1 MRIQIL
7 LNNWNCK
14 HSWLMMHLWA
24 VFIAQKA
31 ICIQTTKQAWKNLAT
46 GKARQLSRKDTVR
59 SKREAR
65 TIWTMS
71 LTRLNA
77 SSKRWKSCMPRS
89 GFCSSHQ
96 LRVAN
101 SHQKWAKRLAKGQ
114 SKSVSVWLSL
124 SLFKICWLEIGSL
137 SSKRM
142 TRWCRSRSSSRKRWM
157 RIESTFS
164 RV

>member
-46 GKARQLSRKDTVR
+46 EKVRQLLKSDTAHWRRVV
-59 SKREAR
+59 R

-71 LTRLNA
+71 LMRLNA

-101 SHQKWAKRLAKGQ
+101 SHQKWVKQPAKSQ

-124 SLFKICWLEIGSL
+124 SLFRISWLETGSL

-157 RIESTFS
+157 RIESTYN